1 MNRTLPRSRLP
12 FYLLAMAIIS
22 TCFIKATPA
31 YSQDGA
37 DMLVSVLKFTGGVAA
52 SYAVHEGAHWTVA
65 QITNTHLHW
74 EAGSYNQ
81 LIAFTESGSSDTD
94 GVLLYSAGLVAQLA
108 SSEVIL
114 DVDRINKNDA
124 FVRGM
129 MAWNIINPIVYA
141 LDYWFLHISNNASH
155 NSFQG
160 DIKGIEHYS
169 SKETANIFAGSIFAL
184 AAFQGYRFLK
194 TQSWAP
200 DWIRGDTYQ
209 LSFDCTPDAGFHL
222 GLKWS
227 F

>member
-1 MNRTLPRSRLP
+1 MEPSRPLRRTP
-12 FYLLAMAIIS
+12 FFLLTIAVVAA
-22 TCFIKATPA
+22 CFLNATVA
-31 YSQDGA
+31 HSQDSP
-37 DMLVSVLKFTGGVAA
+37 DIWISVLKFSGGVAA
-52 SYAVHEGAHWTVA
+52 AYALHEGAHWTVA
-65 QITNTHLHW
+65 EITGTHLHW

-81 LIAFTESGSSDTD
+81 PIAFTENGTGDTD

-141 LDYWFLHISNNASH
+141 LDYWFFHLSNDASD
-155 NSFQG
+155 NSYQG

-169 SKETANIFAGSIFAL
+169 SKETANVFAGSMVAI

-200 DWIRGDTYQ
+200 AWIRGDSYQ
-209 LSFDCTPDAGFHL
+209 LTFDRTPDAGLQF
-222 GLKWS
+222 GLKFS